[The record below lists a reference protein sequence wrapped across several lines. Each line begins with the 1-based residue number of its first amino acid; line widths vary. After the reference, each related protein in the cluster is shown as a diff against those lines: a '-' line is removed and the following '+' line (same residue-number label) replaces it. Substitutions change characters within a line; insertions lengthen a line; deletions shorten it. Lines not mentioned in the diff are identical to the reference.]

1 MTWITIDVD
10 MDEFSD
16 EQLIVELVDRGY
28 VVNDVCNAE
37 DKEELN
43 RIYEALQL
51 GKQEEATRRM
61 KEYVC
66 NKVGR
71 LL

>member
-1 MTWITIDVD
+1 MTWINVVRD
-10 MDEFSD
+10 SD
-16 EQLIVELVDRGY
+16 EPQE
-28 VVNDVCNAE
+28 ND
-37 DKEELN
+37 LL

-66 NKVGR
+66 NKLGR
-71 LL
+71 VL

>member
-1 MTWITIDVD
+1 MTTIYINMRESFD
-10 MDEFSD
+10 D
-16 EQLIVELVDRGY
+16 EQLITEMEGRGN
-28 VVNDVCNAE
+28 VVHHKDDVQENN
-37 DKEELN
+37 LL

-66 NKVGR
+66 NKLGR
-71 LL
+71 VL

>member
-1 MTWITIDVD
+1 MTWINVDVD
-10 MDEFSD
+10 MSEFNDE
-16 EQLIVELVDRGY
+16 ELVIEMQRRGY
-28 VVNDVCNAE
+28 VVRDSDEPQEND
-37 DKEELN
+37 LL

-66 NKVGR
+66 NKLGR
-71 LL
+71 VL

>member
-1 MTWITIDVD
+1 MTKKCGEVGCSFCDPEKD
-10 MDEFSD
+10 RDEP
-16 EQLIVELVDRGY
+16 QG
-28 VVNDVCNAE
+28 ND
-37 DKEELN
+37 LL

-66 NKVGR
+66 NKLGR
-71 LL
+71 VL